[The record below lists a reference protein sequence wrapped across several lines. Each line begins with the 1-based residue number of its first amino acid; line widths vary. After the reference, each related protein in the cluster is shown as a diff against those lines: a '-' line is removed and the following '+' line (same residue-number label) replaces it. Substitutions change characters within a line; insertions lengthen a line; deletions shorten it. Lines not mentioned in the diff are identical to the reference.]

1 MSHPDLAAT
10 LFSPGENITDEIHG
24 NKPRNERTVYA
35 FSHEGTSSF
44 KFEDL
49 PMDRR
54 NLGPFTNGMFPY
66 NPTEKAFVTRSG
78 TSYLLPDA
86 PLVTQVDNPKDK
98 TVRNDSGMKNIT
110 MQNKAIK
117 YHLRFN
123 HLNDRALKDLNRKYN
138 LGITNKDF
146 RLKGEWL
153 CPGCVAKRI
162 RTKPVIQRPQNQKEH
177 PEPGE
182 LAYCDIGV
190 NHPEW
195 RRTGLRYTF
204 YYVEATTNWTQVY
217 HTGDRTGADVAKCE
231 ERFAMAIRVKFKR
244 NLKTL
249 RIRSD
254 NAKEF
259 IEGVNRDQRI
269 QLDIYTE
276 TATPGETGHVH
287 IVEACIHVIESTA
300 HALIEAAKAP
310 LLWWHWAID
319 LAVFSRNML
328 PHGGNTGTTSPY
340 ELMTG
345 RKYDLTKIKT
355 PFATVFARIDRS
367 DRTNSEG
374 HRSVKSKRFRT
385 GIYVGK
391 AEGDGYII
399 HFPQQTGTLK
409 TLEKRD
415 LIWDETLNHTATR
428 HIEMAQTGHYALL
441 YPDLLIPESEKE
453 VQAKTRKLPSKKAT
467 FNLPSENLSTSVDD
481 SRDQSKTNKEV
492 QATTRKSSFKLPSEN
507 LSTRVEDSRDP
518 PKTDNEIQAKT
529 RKSPSKKATFN
540 LPSENLSTNVDDS
553 RDQSKTSKEVDD
565 FLKTITGESTDKAY
579 IPKSKSELDWEQ
591 RFHARSYR
599 NQFTNVMAMATFTD
613 PKTHANILR
622 LPPDQ
627 TVQWIDSERRELEQM
642 RASSTSMRRNE
653 VPPNERIFPMV
664 NVYTT
669 KLHADGSV
677 NK

>member
-1 MSHPDLAAT
+1 
-10 LFSPGENITDEIHG
+10 
-24 NKPRNERTVYA
+24 
-35 FSHEGTSSF
+35 
-44 KFEDL
+44 
-49 PMDRR
+49 
-54 NLGPFTNGMFPY
+54 
-66 NPTEKAFVTRSG
+66 
-78 TSYLLPDA
+78 
-86 PLVTQVDNPKDK
+86 
-98 TVRNDSGMKNIT
+98 
-110 MQNKAIK
+110 
-117 YHLRFN
+117 
-123 HLNDRALKDLNRKYN
+123 
-138 LGITNKDF
+138 
-146 RLKGEWL
+146 
-153 CPGCVAKRI
+153 
-162 RTKPVIQRPQNQKEH
+162 
-177 PEPGE
+177 
-182 LAYCDIGV
+182 
-190 NHPEW
+190 
-195 RRTGLRYTF
+195 
-204 YYVEATTNWTQVY
+204 
-217 HTGDRTGADVAKCE
+217 
-231 ERFAMAIRVKFKR
+231 
-244 NLKTL
+244 
-249 RIRSD
+249 
-254 NAKEF
+254 
-259 IEGVNRDQRI
+259 
-269 QLDIYTE
+269 
-276 TATPGETGHVH
+276 
-287 IVEACIHVIESTA
+287 
-300 HALIEAAKAP
+300 
-310 LLWWHWAID
+310 
-319 LAVFSRNML
+319 ML

-467 FNLPSENLSTSVDD
+467 FNLPSENLST
-481 SRDQSKTNKEV
+481 
-492 QATTRKSSFKLPSEN
+492 
-507 LSTRVEDSRDP
+507 
-518 PKTDNEIQAKT
+518 
-529 RKSPSKKATFN
+529 
-540 LPSENLSTNVDDS
+540 NVDDS

-677 NK
+677 NKLKTRTTLMAANMRKGSDFFDTFAPTAAYTAI